1 MSIRNRLSFT
11 ILALLALF
19 ALNLAV
25 YSWGG
30 EKRDHSVRM
39 LMLAVDK
46 QLRVVGIAQRLHQQ
60 NQKIVLLSHILKSGK
75 NAGLTSRELATE
87 ARHIDELNREI
98 ADLGTLAGPIDR
110 SQIDVLRSAFNK
122 LAARWK
128 MFYAQSS
135 SASSTAR
142 ETSVAN
148 LNPYLDKVMVTLNT
162 LHDTEKQAVAVTS
175 DTLVE
180 VNRVTDYAIFTIFG
194 CSILIAVTLAYTLI
208 RSVRQGFETLKQG
221 AIRIGEGDLAHRI
234 ELTSKDEIG
243 KLAQAFNVM
252 TEKLAIAMREAQLAK
267 ELADEA
273 NEAKSAFLA
282 NMSHELRTPL
292 NAIIGYS
299 EILLEDATDLG
310 QEMLLP
316 DLEKILA
323 AGRNLLS
330 LINNILDLAKIESG
344 RMTLYVE
351 TFDVAAMI
359 ENVAATIRP
368 LVDKNRNEL
377 KVLVQSDVG
386 SMTADQT
393 KLRQT
398 LLNLLSNAC
407 KFTENGTITVEAARE
422 NQGGSGWLCF
432 NVSDTGIG
440 MNKDQLDWVFDTFTR
455 AQPSTTKSYD
465 GAGLGLS
472 ISKQFCQMM
481 GGDIEVTSA
490 MGEGSTFSIR
500 LPDVVVPDVKP
511 TMPPALT
518 PSLSHPLGIV
528 LIIDD
533 DEAVLDLCQRFLAK
547 EGFAVVMAQRGEEG
561 IALAKKLHPT
571 AIVLDI
577 MMPHMDG
584 WEVLSVLK
592 GDPVTADIP
601 VIMMSMLDEREIG
614 FALGATDFIMKPID
628 RKRLSGLL
636 KKLVDEQ
643 GQVGDVLLVENDE
656 TYRTTLTQALEQH
669 GWRVQMAGSGRL
681 ALEALRRVKPDLIF
695 LDLVPHELD
704 GFGFLEVLR
713 KQEEWRDIP
722 VIVLT
727 AKDLTAEDRLRLK
740 GQVQNVIKISA
751 SNSQVLLG
759 RMLGM
764 ADKIVKS
771 NITAKKI

>member
-25 YSWGG
+25 YTWGG
-30 EKRDHSVRM
+30 EKRSHSVRM

-46 QLRVVGIAQRLHQQ
+46 QLRVVGIEQQLHQQ
-60 NQKIVLLSHILKSGK
+60 NQEIVLLSHMLKSGK
-75 NAGLTSRELATE
+75 NAGLTSREMVTE
-87 ARHIDELNREI
+87 GPHIDGLNREI
-98 ADLGTLAGPIDR
+98 ADLGALAGPIDR
-110 SQIDVLRSAFNK
+110 PQIDVLRSAFDK
-122 LAARWK
+122 LAARWRA
-128 MFYAQSS
+128 FYAQSS
-135 SASSTAR
+135 FAGRAAR

-148 LNPYLDKVMVTLNT
+148 LNPYFDKVMVTLNA
-162 LHDTEKQAVAVTS
+162 LHDTEKKAIAVTS

-180 VNRVTDYAIFTIFG
+180 VNRVIDYAIFMIFG

-243 KLAQAFNVM
+243 NLAQAFNDM
-252 TEKLAIAMREAQLAK
+252 AEKLAIAMREAQLAK

-299 EILLEDATDLG
+299 EILLEDANDLG
-310 QEMLLP
+310 QETLLP

-323 AGRNLLS
+323 AGKNLLS
-330 LINNILDLAKIESG
+330 LINNILDLSKIESG
-344 RMTLYVE
+344 RMTLYIE
-351 TFDVAAMI
+351 TFDVVAMI
-359 ENVAATIRP
+359 DNIATTIRP
-368 LVDKNRNEL
+368 LVDKNRNKL

-407 KFTENGTITVEAARE
+407 KFTESGTIIVEAVRE
-422 NQGGSGWLCF
+422 NQDGSGWLRF
-432 NVSDTGIG
+432 NISDTGIG
-440 MNKDQLDWVFDTFTR
+440 MNKEQLGWVFDTFTR
-455 AQPSTTKSYD
+455 APSSTKKSYD

-490 MGEGSTFSIR
+490 VGEGSTFSVR
-500 LPDVVVPDVKP
+500 LPDVVIPDVKP
-511 TMPPALT
+511 PLPATLT
-518 PSLSHPLGIV
+518 PTLSQPLGIV

-533 DEAVLDLCQRFLAK
+533 DEAVLDLCQRFLTK
-547 EGFAVVMAQRGEEG
+547 EGFAVVMAQQGEEG
-561 IALAKKLHPT
+561 IALAKKLRPT

-592 GDPVTADIP
+592 GDPATAEIP

-628 RKRLSGLL
+628 RKQLSGLL
-636 KKLVDEQ
+636 KKVVDEQ
-643 GQVGDVLLVENDE
+643 GQEGDVLLVENDK
-656 TYRTTLTQALEQH
+656 TYRITLAQALEQH
-669 GWRVQMAGSGRL
+669 GWRVQMAENVRL
-681 ALEALRRVKPDLIF
+681 ALDALRLVKPSLIF
-695 LDLVPHELD
+695 LDLVPSELD

-713 KQEEWRDIP
+713 KREEWRDIP

-740 GQVQNVIKISA
+740 GQVQNVIKMSA
-751 SNSQVLLG
+751 SNSQVLLD
-759 RMLGM
+759 RILGM
-764 ADKIVKS
+764 ADKLLKS
-771 NITAKKI
+771 NISAKKI